1 MLPDDYL
8 VIYGSINTASTMQP
22 NAVNLRPPGLPV
34 SRWHAVD
41 PPDSQPPA
49 AAAQGPSGF
58 KAAETKQGLGTLA
71 PSSWSQN
78 VVPWGQGMV
87 AVSHEGRL
95 PGSLRATLGALLP
108 HVDGGGSQSAGP
120 PGPCHS
126 ELLAGTDGEPSHEL
140 LIPDLF
146 PSG

>member
-1 MLPDDYL
+1 M
-8 VIYGSINTASTMQP
+8 
-22 NAVNLRPPGLPV
+22 
-34 SRWHAVD
+34 D
-41 PPDSQPPA
+41 PHDSQPLA

-58 KAAETKQGLGTLA
+58 KAAEAKQGLGTLA

-78 VVPWGQGMV
+78 AVPRGQGMV
-87 AVSHEGRL
+87 AVGREGRL
-95 PGSLRATLGALLP
+95 PGSLRATSGALLP
-108 HVDGGGSQSAGP
+108 HVDGGGGQSAGL

-126 ELLAGTDGEPSHEL
+126 GLPAGTDGEPSHEP